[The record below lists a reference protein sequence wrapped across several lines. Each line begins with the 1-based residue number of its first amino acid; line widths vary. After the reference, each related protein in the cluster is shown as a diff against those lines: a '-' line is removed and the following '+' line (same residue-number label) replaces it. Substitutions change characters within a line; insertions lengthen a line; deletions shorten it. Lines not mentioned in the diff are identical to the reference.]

1 MFDLKSMLMVCAA
14 ALCSPQSAIAY
25 EPTSSYLLDDI
36 NGWQVRYSSKY
47 NSQPAKFEEMKTYV
61 QQQLDIIVDR
71 LPATAVATL
80 RSVDIWVEYD
90 PETDG
95 GAYHPSREWL
105 EENDINP
112 DKALSVELGYS
123 DFVDQ
128 GEQPVIV
135 LQEMAHAFEH
145 YVLSDYQSDLEQA
158 YNRALTMDV
167 YLAAKHTSGEFGR
180 AYALTD
186 KFEFFAELSE
196 AYFARNDFSPFDN
209 EQLRKLDPQSHDLIR
224 QLWNIN

>member
-1 MFDLKSMLMVCAA
+1 M
-14 ALCSPQSAIAY
+14 
-25 EPTSSYLLDDI
+25 E
-36 NGWQVRYSSKY
+36 
-47 NSQPAKFEEMKTYV
+47 TYV
-61 QQQLDIIVDR
+61 QQQLDLIVDR

-95 GAYHPSREWL
+95 GAYHPSLEWL
-105 EENDINP
+105 EENGVNP
-112 DKALSVELGYS
+112 QKARSVELGYS

-135 LQEMAHAFEH
+135 LHEMAHAFEH
-145 YVLSDYQSDLEQA
+145 RVLSDHQADLEQA

-167 YLAAKHTSGEFGR
+167 YRTAEHTTGEFGR

-196 AYFARNDFSPFDN
+196 AYFALNDFSPFDN
-209 EQLRKLDPQSHDLIR
+209 EQLRKLDPQSHELIGR
-224 QLWNIN
+224 LWNTN